1 MKVNLKYGFDGLK
14 VELPE
19 TPNFKGIITPDEPSV
34 IGNIDNRLYEM
45 INNPIDSKPLY
56 DIAKNKNNAVI
67 VISDITRP
75 VPNKIILPPILK
87 TLEQA
92 GIKRKN
98 INILIATGIHRPN
111 EGEELIKL
119 VGENIAKNY
128 RIINHMSKN
137 NDDME
142 LVGYIGNGK
151 VPVYINKYYLKADL
165 KILTGFIEP
174 HLWAG
179 FSGGRKSI
187 LPGVSSI
194 KTLEYMHSPEM
205 VAHPKTIYGVLEGN
219 PFHEAGIEIMKKA
232 GADFILNV
240 TLNTKKE
247 ITGIFA
253 GNPINAHLKGCEF
266 LSKYCIKYIDEPLDF
281 VVTTNSGA
289 PLDINL
295 YQTVKGMSVVAPV
308 LKQGGVILI
317 ASKCFE
323 GLGSPEYIEV
333 LNLIDT
339 PENFLKRIMS
349 NEFFIPDQ
357 WCAQETYQII
367 LKHPTW
373 IYSDGIPED
382 TLKKYFFNPV
392 SSIESAVKKLL
403 SMYGNNAAWA
413 VLPDGPMVIVKIKK

>member
-142 LVGYIGNGK
+142 LVGYIG
-151 VPVYINKYYLKADL
+151 D
-165 KILTGFIEP
+165 
-174 HLWAG
+174 
-179 FSGGRKSI
+179 
-187 LPGVSSI
+187 
-194 KTLEYMHSPEM
+194 
-205 VAHPKTIYGVLEGN
+205 
-219 PFHEAGIEIMKKA
+219 
-232 GADFILNV
+232 
-240 TLNTKKE
+240 
-247 ITGIFA
+247 
-253 GNPINAHLKGCEF
+253 
-266 LSKYCIKYIDEPLDF
+266 
-281 VVTTNSGA
+281 
-289 PLDINL
+289 
-295 YQTVKGMSVVAPV
+295 
-308 LKQGGVILI
+308 
-317 ASKCFE
+317 
-323 GLGSPEYIEV
+323 
-333 LNLIDT
+333 
-339 PENFLKRIMS
+339 
-349 NEFFIPDQ
+349 
-357 WCAQETYQII
+357 
-367 LKHPTW
+367 
-373 IYSDGIPED
+373 
-382 TLKKYFFNPV
+382 
-392 SSIESAVKKLL
+392 
-403 SMYGNNAAWA
+403 
-413 VLPDGPMVIVKIKK
+413 